1 MKFLITEQQN
11 EKIIEFILNREM
23 PKKFD
28 WWKGLKVVDFKRM
41 MTLRPK
47 LVKLEGVLTVD
58 SEWAAKQWPRFNRDK
73 EPHFGDIENP
83 KLLSEILSV
92 GEADDIRDEMS
103 HILTFTLSESTFVPS
118 LNHIEIKLQYSDDT
132 DK

>member
-1 MKFLITEQQN
+1 MKVQITESQST
-11 EKIIEFILNREM
+11 KIIEKILNREM
-23 PKKFD
+23 GKKFP

-58 SEWAAKQWPRFNRDK
+58 SEWAGNQWLRFNHSK
-73 EPHFGDIENP
+73 EPHFGDMEYP
-83 KLLSEILSV
+83 TLLSEIVSV
-92 GEADDIRDEMS
+92 GEADDVRDEIS

>member
-1 MKFLITEQQN
+1 MKFLINEQQN
-11 EKIIEFILNREM
+11 EKIVEFMINKEM

-28 WWKGLKVVDFKRM
+28 WWKGITLESFRR

-47 LVKLEGVLTVD
+47 FVIITGNLKVD
-58 SEWAAKQWPRFNRDK
+58 SEWAGNQWLRFNHSK
-73 EPHFGDIENP
+73 EPNFSDVEHP
-83 KLLSEILSV
+83 TLLSEIVSV

-132 DK
+132 DN

>member
-11 EKIIEFILNREM
+11 EKIIEFILNKEM

-47 LVKLEGVLTVD
+47 IVKIEGVLKVD
-58 SEWAAKQWPRFNRDK
+58 SEWAGKQWLRFNQSK
-73 EPHFGDIENP
+73 KPNFGDTEYP
-83 KLLSEILSV
+83 TLLSEILSV

-118 LNHIEIKLQYSDDT
+118 LNHIEIKLQNSDDT
-132 DK
+132 NK

>member
-1 MKFLITEQQN
+1 MKFLINEQQN
-11 EKIIEFILNREM
+11 EKIVEFVLNKEM

-73 EPHFGDIENP
+73 EPSFGDIEHP
-83 KLLSEILSV
+83 TLLSEIVSV
-92 GEADDIRDEMS
+92 GEADDVRDAISDVLTYTLGEE
-103 HILTFTLSESTFVPS
+103 TFTPS
-118 LNHIEIKLQYSDDT
+118 LNHIEIKLQHSDDT

>member
-1 MKFLITEQQN
+1 MKF
-11 EKIIEFILNREM
+11 IIKENQFDKFVEVMLNREM
-23 PKKFD
+23 PSKFD
-28 WWKGLKVVDFKRM
+28 WWKNIKVIEFKRM
-41 MTLRPK
+41 NMRPR

-73 EPHFGDIENP
+73 EPSFGDIEHP
-83 KLLSEILSV
+83 TLLSEIVSV
-92 GEADDIRDEMS
+92 GEADDVRDAISDVLTYTLGEE
-103 HILTFTLSESTFVPS
+103 TFTPS

>member
-1 MKFLITEQQN
+1 MKFLINEQQN
-11 EKIIEFILNREM
+11 EKIVEFVLNKEM

-58 SEWAAKQWPRFNRDK
+58 SEWAGNQWLRFNHSK
-73 EPHFGDIENP
+73 EPHFGDMEYP
-83 KLLSEILSV
+83 TLLSEIVSV
-92 GEADDIRDEMS
+92 GEADDVRDEIS

>member
-1 MKFLITEQQN
+1 MKFSITEQQN

-23 PKKFD
+23 TKKFD
-28 WWKGLKVVDFKRM
+28 WWKKIKVIDFKRM
-41 MTLRPK
+41 NMRPR
-47 LVKLEGVLTVD
+47 LVKLEAVLTVD
-58 SEWAAKQWPRFNRDK
+58 SEWAGNQWLRFNHSK
-73 EPHFGDIENP
+73 EPHFGDMEYP
-83 KLLSEILSV
+83 TLLSEIVSV

-132 DK
+132 DN

>member
-11 EKIIEFILNREM
+11 EKIVEFVLNKEM

-58 SEWAAKQWPRFNRDK
+58 SEWADKQWPRFNRDK
-73 EPHFGDIENP
+73 EPSFGDIEHP
-83 KLLSEILSV
+83 TLLSEIVSV
-92 GEADDIRDEMS
+92 GEADDVRDAISDVLTYTLGEE
-103 HILTFTLSESTFVPS
+103 TFTPS

-132 DK
+132 DN